1 MRNLQAFAV
10 TRNCETQAIA
20 DAETRV
26 QGAKVAALA
35 ARR

>member
-1 MRNLQAFAV
+1 MAARSCVA
-10 TRNCETQAIA
+10 QAIA